1 MPNELTN
8 NDPKW
13 KNSPTEETATTSQ
26 AERRLA
32 VSVFVPA
39 DIVSSVCI
47 ERQSQEKED
56 AERPRSAEKRLVA
69 IWNSCTASCEMFTS
83 GPPTA
88 SSLLSVPSIIM
99 LPPRPSWPAE
109 EMRTLPVLVG
119 SKFGAGVAPGTS
131 KASSR

>member
-83 GPPTA
+83 GPPAA
-88 SSLLSVPSIIM
+88 SSLLSAPSIM
-99 LPPRPSWPAE
+99 TLPVRPNCPAE
-109 EMRTLPVLVG
+109 EMTTVLLLE
-119 SKFGAGVAPGTS
+119 GV
-131 KASSR
+131 